1 MLQCIYL
8 LKMCEECNQKHH
20 SIFQSGVE
28 TGLSH
33 FDQLDTYYPGLN
45 QYGVEYDS
53 MKKAVVIS
61 PQKVRYGEESFDN
74 YIQELL
80 EELSDGLRL
89 GDKKEHI
96 KNVLRKFSDRKFQ
109 DKNWW
114 GNLTEKEL
122 EELLAGIR
130 SYYLPHTAMLNSG
143 LSEAYIFGKF
153 SKLLTESMSLK
164 KARATVK
171 GLELT
176 TFDKARID
184 AIQKTSH
191 IFWNKAISREADSA
205 AIKLLKYNRDVT
217 TEILKDPNRK
227 NWRSL
232 TSDIYNSI
240 NKDKSIILRDLDR
253 ITRTETAY
261 SQNYAVLASGKDTG
275 AKYFFVQ
282 VRPTACKI
290 CKGMYLYKNGKP
302 RRFLIEDVM
311 DLPRDLNWGKKPND
325 FSMTAPPSHPFCFCR
340 IMTE

>member
-1 MLQCIYL
+1 
-8 LKMCEECNQKHH
+8 MCEECAQKNRA
-20 SIFQSGVE
+20 IYQSGVE

-33 FDQLDTYYPGLN
+33 FDQLDSYYPGLN

-53 MKKAVVIS
+53 LKKHVIIS
-61 PQKVRYGEESFDN
+61 PQRVRYGEDSFDN

-80 EELSDGLRL
+80 EELSDGLRT
-89 GDKKEHI
+89 GNKKEHI
-96 KNVLRKFSDRKFQ
+96 KNVLLKFSDRKFQ

-122 EELLAGIR
+122 EELLSGVR
-130 SYYLPHTAMLNSG
+130 SYYLPHTAMLDSG

-153 SKLLTESMSLK
+153 SKVLTENMSLK

-184 AIQKTSH
+184 AIQKTAH
-191 IFWNKAISREADSA
+191 IFWNKAISRETDSA
-205 AIKLLKYNRDVT
+205 TIGLLKYNRDVT

-261 SQNYAVLASGKDTG
+261 AQNYAVLASGKDTG
-275 AKYFFVQ
+275 NKYVFFQ
-282 VRPTACKI
+282 VRPTACKL
-290 CKGMYLYKNGKP
+290 CKGMYLDKSGKP
-302 RRFLIEDVM
+302 KRFLIEDVM
-311 DLPRDLNWGKKPND
+311 ELPRDINWGKKIVD
-325 FSMTAPPSHPFCFCR
+325 FVPVLVPHPFCYCKAFY
-340 IMTE
+340 E

>member
-1 MLQCIYL
+1 
-8 LKMCEECNQKHH
+8 MCEECNQNRGA
-20 SIFQSGVE
+20 IFQSGIE

-33 FDQLDTYYPGLN
+33 IDQLDTYYPGLN
-45 QYGVEYDS
+45 QYGVEFDPL
-53 MKKAVVIS
+53 KKAVVIS
-61 PQKVRYGEESFDN
+61 PQKVRYGEESFDA

-89 GDKKEHI
+89 GDKREHI
-96 KNVLRKFSDRKFQ
+96 KNVLLKFSDRKFK

-114 GNLTEKEL
+114 GNLTEKEI
-122 EELLAGIR
+122 EELLVGVR

-153 SKLLTESMSLK
+153 SKVLTESMSLK

-176 TFDKARID
+176 AFDKARID
-184 AIQKTSH
+184 AIQKTAH
-191 IFWNKAISREADSA
+191 IFWNKAISREVDSA
-205 AIKLLKYNRDVT
+205 TIKLLQYNRDVT

-232 TSDIYNSI
+232 TSDIYHSI

-261 SQNYAVLASGKDTG
+261 SQNYAILSAGKDSG

-290 CKGMYLYKNGKP
+290 CKGMYLDKNGKP
-302 RRFLIEDVM
+302 KRFLIEDVM
-311 DLPRDLNWGKKPND
+311 DLPRDLNWGKKPKD
-325 FSMTAPPSHPFCFCR
+325 FKLVHPPVHPWCFCVLFY
-340 IMTE
+340 E